1 MRSSAEEPEEVNQSD
16 TIKRMFPAFIRGCT
30 HDGET
35 GLIATTMER
44 IHTPALIVENNGDI
58 HRWRNSFIEYC
69 TKTGTFP
76 ASIGLKGE
84 RWHIA
89 LGATIEEARACS
101 GVSKLPGERFSGN
114 RYEILKRKVALVTGA
129 AQGFGKSI
137 AEHLVKE
144 GLFVYLADLNL
155 SGATELAHSL
165 NEACCHTVAVPLQV
179 DVTSEASVESMVAE
193 VSSITGALDVCVS
206 NAGVLRAGSV
216 KQMTLQDFQFVT
228 SVDYTGFFLCTKH
241 MANLLAWQN
250 EGSGSR
256 YLTDIVAISS
266 KSGLQ
271 GSNKNAAYAG
281 AKFGL
286 NGLVQSFALEL
297 VADNIKVNAICPG
310 NYLDGP
316 LWSDPKNGL
325 FVQYL
330 AAGKIP
336 SAKTVEDVRRHYE
349 HQVPMKR
356 GCQPEDVLRAIY
368 YIVEQKYETGQAVPV
383 TGGQVM
389 LK

>member
-1 MRSSAEEPEEVNQSD
+1 
-16 TIKRMFPAFIRGCT
+16 MFPAFIRGCT

-250 EGSGSR
+250 EGPGSR